1 MILLAGW
8 AIAILTVAFGYII
21 AGPIWVKRH
30 SLRFRVGHT
39 LRRCSGM
46 YGEMALVTFGAVLVF
61 MIDQSSPDVSVDEIV
76 MANPVAS
83 LTLLALVAAVVYV
96 HGMRTAMAAETGE
109 KRRLAF
115 TYSIYGIFST
125 IFFAGG
131 AALITLLVC
140 QALADARHFAEL
152 SEAAI
157 GQLPTGG
164 GATGE
169 SIQRGLELSY
179 LDTQLLLSKAEDSMS
194 PVFVF
199 MAGIFA
205 INLAVRLTPLRSL
218 FINNA
223 VLLTMVSTIIGV
235 IAVMAVGAWTYIGYY
250 SSFIDDYI
258 ASLAQFRELVM
269 QEGSDVLERY
279 SEIYVQMISQKTLL
293 GFVTRISN
301 EWGGVAAVLGV
312 TQWIIEQFNRPE
324 QEESPAH
331 AEKATEA

>member
-83 LTLLALVAAVVYV
+83 LTLLALVAAVVYI
-96 HGMRTAMAAETGE
+96 HGIRTAMAAEIGE

-131 AALITLLVC
+131 AALIALLVC

-157 GQLPTGG
+157 GQLPTGA
-164 GATGE
+164 GATGK
-169 SIQRGLELSY
+169 SIQRGLELVE
-179 LDTQLLLSKAEDSMS
+179 QLAD
-194 PVFVF
+194 
-199 MAGIFA
+199 G
-205 INLAVRLTPLRSL
+205 
-218 FINNA
+218 
-223 VLLTMVSTIIGV
+223 G

-258 ASLAQFRELVM
+258 ASLAQFRELVV

-312 TQWIIEQFNRPE
+312 TQWIVEQFNRPE

>member
-1 MILLAGW
+1 
-8 AIAILTVAFGYII
+8 
-21 AGPIWVKRH
+21 
-30 SLRFRVGHT
+30 
-39 LRRCSGM
+39 
-46 YGEMALVTFGAVLVF
+46 
-61 MIDQSSPDVSVDEIV
+61 
-76 MANPVAS
+76 
-83 LTLLALVAAVVYV
+83 
-96 HGMRTAMAAETGE
+96 
-109 KRRLAF
+109 
-115 TYSIYGIFST
+115 
-125 IFFAGG
+125 
-131 AALITLLVC
+131 
-140 QALADARHFAEL
+140 
-152 SEAAI
+152 
-157 GQLPTGG
+157 
-164 GATGE
+164 GE

-312 TQWIIEQFNRPE
+312 TQWIVEQFNRPE

>member
-1 MILLAGW
+1 
-8 AIAILTVAFGYII
+8 
-21 AGPIWVKRH
+21 
-30 SLRFRVGHT
+30 
-39 LRRCSGM
+39 
-46 YGEMALVTFGAVLVF
+46 
-61 MIDQSSPDVSVDEIV
+61 
-76 MANPVAS
+76 
-83 LTLLALVAAVVYV
+83 
-96 HGMRTAMAAETGE
+96 MAAETGE

-312 TQWIIEQFNRPE
+312 TQWIVEQFNRPE